1 MSEYLK
7 ELDDLDFIEQQ
18 DAHEI
23 AEIVLTYRSQ
33 NASED

>member
-18 DAHEI
+18 YAHEI
-23 AEIVLTYRSQ
+23 AEIVLAYRSQ

>member
-23 AEIVLTYRSQ
+23 AEIVLAYRSQ
-33 NASED
+33 YENQD